1 MEEFRS
7 TEILDKEI
15 QEDARRKAERLIK
28 RAETDGQVLL
38 DENQAK
44 IEKTAAEKK
53 ALYAKKLESYKT
65 DLAAALPLEKE
76 RFLVSFED
84 SAVNTAIDNYI
95 ASLNEAKKIELLA
108 KFSQGFK
115 SALAGKNFSVLYHGF
130 SETAIK
136 DLVKKEFADSKVSK
150 YEQIS
155 ETVARDTN
163 ICNGM
168 LIETDDRF
176 IRCRITITELI
187 SSLLDSSRFE
197 LANTL
202 FDGRL
207 TQ

>member
-28 RAETDGQVLL
+28 RAETDGNILL
-38 DENQAK
+38 EENNAK

-53 ALYAKKLESYKT
+53 NLYAKKIESYKN

-84 SAVNTAIDNYI
+84 TAVNNAIEDYI
-95 ASLNEAKKIELLA
+95 ASLNEAKKIELLKIFA
-108 KFSQGFK
+108 
-115 SALAGKNFSVLYHGF
+115 KNFKDVLKEKNFFVLYHGF
-130 SETAIK
+130 SEAVIK
-136 DLVKKEFADSKVSK
+136 DFVKTEFFGSNVSK
-150 YEQIS
+150 FEQIS
-155 ETVARDTN
+155 ETSARDTN
-163 ICNGM
+163 IQNGV

-176 IRCRITITELI
+176 IRCRITISEII